1 MDDPTTRPTVLIAS
15 YLEPEYVEQIRA
27 VDRRLHVI
35 YEPELL
41 RPPRFPSDHIGQPW
55 ERTPEQERRW
65 RELLCQGDILFDFD
79 HTHLGDLPELAPR
92 LRWIQATSAGI
103 GQLVSKQGY
112 ATRMP
117 NTVLTTA
124 SGVHA
129 QPLAEFCLLAILT
142 FSKGLLRTLSQ
153 QERKHWQQYSTP
165 DLAGRTLLI
174 VGAGKIGQE
183 LARLAQA
190 LHMKVI
196 GIKRTVTGVDPAA
209 LFLDQVYDLSSLHQ
223 LLPQAEFL
231 VLITPHTPETEQMIG
246 ATELALLPRGAV
258 LINIGRG
265 ALVDEAALLD
275 ALRSGRLGGA
285 GLDVFAQ
292 EPLPPDSPL
301 WELPNV
307 LISPHSG
314 GNSQRENAR
323 LVDLFCDNLR
333 RWLADQPLRNV
344 FNPETL
350 Y

>member
-15 YLEPEYVEQIRA
+15 YLEPEHIEQIRA
-27 VDRRLHVI
+27 VDPRLHVI

-41 RPPRFPSDHIGQPW
+41 RPPRFPSDHIGQPR

-65 RELLCQGDILFDFD
+65 RELLSQAEILFDFD
-79 HTHLGDLPELAPR
+79 HTHLADLPELAPR

-103 GQLVSKQGY
+103 GQLVNKQGY

-129 QPLAEFCLLAILT
+129 QPLAEFCLMAILM
-142 FSKGLLRTLSQ
+142 FNKGLLRNLHAQ
-153 QERKHWQQYSTP
+153 ANKHWQQYSTP

-190 LHMKVI
+190 LRMQVI
-196 GIKRTVTGVDPAA
+196 GIKRSVAGVDPAA
-209 LFLDQVYDLSSLHQ
+209 LALDEVYTLHSLHQ

-231 VLITPHTPETEQMIG
+231 VLITPHTPETERMIG
-246 ATELALLPRGAV
+246 AEELALLPHGAV

-265 ALVDEAALLD
+265 ALVDEPALIE
-275 ALRSGRLGGA
+275 ALRAGRLGGA
-285 GLDVFAQ
+285 ALDVFAQ
-292 EPLPPDSPL
+292 EPLPPSSPL

-314 GNSQRENAR
+314 GNSARENERIVA
-323 LVDLFCDNLR
+323 LFCDNLR
-333 RWLADQPLRNV
+333 RWLDQQPLRNV
-344 FNPETL
+344 FNPQTL